1 MKIIMSISA
10 CRRPAPCRVRLVTGA
25 LALLVGAS
33 FHAQQPPA
41 APADSQPPA
50 TFKAEVDYVEV
61 DVVALDDQ
69 GRFVRDLSKADFQV
83 LEDGRPQ
90 SIEIFSTVDIPV
102 ERPEQTLIPGDPIE
116 PDVRTNAG
124 GFRGRLYVLALDD
137 LHTELHRSELVK
149 RAARTFLDR
158 HVGANDLVAVVQ
170 TSGRTDGAQEFT
182 NNRRLLASAVDRF
195 RGRKLRS
202 ATLERLDAQ
211 PGTVD
216 LRNPGA
222 LPPDIRDPERG
233 YDARSSL
240 MVLRNLAEAVEGV
253 HGRRKAIVFISE
265 GIDYNVF
272 DPIGTRF
279 AADIQGETRATIA
292 AAGRANVNIYSIDPR
307 GLTAL
312 GDEVMQIRGL
322 PENENYQL
330 GPPSALDEVRLSQD
344 SLRVLSDETGGFAVI
359 NSNDFT
365 EAFERIVREN
375 SSYYLLGYYP
385 TNDRR
390 DGRFRNIEVKVNR
403 PGVSVRARKGYT
415 ASRGRQAE
423 KRSPTKIPELNE
435 VLASPVPSGGLTL
448 SAFVA
453 PFRGPA
459 SNASLVVSIEA
470 VGRELTFARKG
481 EMFEDVLD
489 VSVIAMDSQGKYQA
503 SDHSTLTL
511 GLKPDTHRRVV
522 ESGFRTMARVD
533 LPPGRYQLRAAA
545 RESGGG
551 RVGTVFYDIE
561 VPNFS
566 VPPLAMSGVVL
577 VSVASAQVLT
587 VRADVVKDILPT
599 IPAVG
604 REFRT
609 ADELVAFAEVYDN
622 RASSPH
628 VVDITTTLVAN
639 DGREVYRSA
648 EERSTT
654 ELGGKSG
661 GFGYVVRFPL
671 KDYQPGLYVLQ
682 VHAQSRQDDR
692 PAASRQV
699 QLRIVP

>member
-1 MKIIMSISA
+1 MPPRSSPA
-10 CRRPAPCRVRLVTGA
+10 RRRVCLASCA
-25 LALLVGAS
+25 LALLAGPP
-33 FHAQQPPA
+33 FLAQQPA
-41 APADSQPPA
+41 APADQQAPA
-50 TFKAEVDYVEV
+50 TFKAEVEYVEV
-61 DVVALDDQ
+61 DVVVQDDQ
-69 GRFVRDLSKADFQV
+69 GRFVGDLSKADFQV

-90 SIEIFSTVDIPV
+90 AIEIFSTVDIPI
-102 ERPEQTLIPGDPIE
+102 ERAEQTLIPGDPIE

-124 GFRGRLYVLALDD
+124 GFRGRLYVLVLDD
-137 LHTELHRSELVK
+137 LHTALQRTELVK

-170 TSGRTDGAQEFT
+170 TSGRTDGAQDFT
-182 NNRRLLASAVDRF
+182 NNRRLLVSAVDRF
-195 RGRKLRS
+195 MGRKLRS
-202 ATLERLDAQ
+202 GTLERLEVQ
-211 PGTVD
+211 PGTID
-216 LRNPGA
+216 LRTPGA

-233 YDARSSL
+233 YDARSTL
-240 MVLRNLAEAVEGV
+240 TVLRNLAESVEGV

-272 DPIGTRF
+272 DPIGTRY
-279 AADIQGETRATIA
+279 AADIMGETRATIA

-312 GDEVMQIRGL
+312 GDEVIEIRGL

-344 SLRVLSDETGGFAVI
+344 SLRVLSDETGGFAAV

-365 EAFERIVREN
+365 EAFERIVHEN

-390 DGRFRNIEVKVNR
+390 DGRFRSIAVKVNR
-403 PGVSVRARKGYT
+403 PGVTVRARKGYT
-415 ASRGRQAE
+415 ATRGRQAE
-423 KRSPTKIPELNE
+423 KRAPTKIAELNE

-453 PFRGPA
+453 PFRGP
-459 SNASLVVSIEA
+459 SSKASLVVSIEA

-481 EMFEDVLD
+481 EMFEDVVD
-489 VSVIAMDSQGKYQA
+489 VSVIAMDSQGRYQG

-511 GLKPDTHRRVV
+511 GLKPDTYRRVV
-522 ESGFRTMARVD
+522 ANGLRTVARID
-533 LPPGRYQLRAAA
+533 LPPGRYQVRTAA
-545 RESGGG
+545 RETGGG
-551 RVGTVFYDIE
+551 RVGTVFYDLE
-561 VPNFS
+561 VPDFS
-566 VPPLAMSGVVL
+566 APPLAMSGVVL
-577 VSVASAQVLT
+577 VSVASAEVLT
-587 VRADVVKDILPT
+587 VRADVVKDILPI

-604 REFRT
+604 REFRAT
-609 ADELVAFAEVYDN
+609 DELVAFAEVYDN
-622 RASSPH
+622 RASSTH
-628 VVDITTTLVAN
+628 IVDITTTLRAS
-639 DGREVYRSA
+639 DGREVYRSQ

-654 ELGGKSG
+654 ELGGKAG

-671 KDYQPGLYVLQ
+671 AAYQPGLYVLQ
-682 VHAQSRQDDR
+682 VHAQSRFGDR
-692 PAASRQV
+692 PAVSRQL